1 MTPAPSLPSPS
12 TATSDPGEAFVTYLD
27 FFRDTAR
34 RKVAD
39 LDDGALGESRLPS
52 GWTPLQMIS
61 HLVHMERRW
70 LVFGFLGEQVDEPWG
85 DNEGGFASGRWS
97 TDRTLDDLLDALA
110 EGGRRTAEIVSTHDL
125 LDHAATGGRFP
136 DGEPTPT
143 LIAILF
149 HVMQEYARHV
159 GHLDI
164 VRELVDGT
172 TGED

>member
-1 MTPAPSLPSPS
+1 MSPAPSLPSPS
-12 TATSDPGEAFVTYLD
+12 TATSNPAEAFIAYLD
-27 FFRDTAR
+27 FFRDAAR

-39 LDDGALGESRLPS
+39 LDDQVLQESRLPS
-52 GWTPLQMIS
+52 GWTPLQLIS

-70 LVFGFLGEQVDEPWG
+70 LVYGFLGEHVDEPWG
-85 DNEGGFASGRWS
+85 DNQGGVASAPWA
-97 TDRTLDDLLDALA
+97 TDRPLDELLDALA
-110 EGGRRTAEIVSTHDL
+110 DGGRRTAEIVATHDL

-149 HVMQEYARHV
+149 HVTQEYARHV

-164 VRELVDGT
+164 VRELIDGA

>member
-1 MTPAPSLPSPS
+1 MSPSLPSPP
-12 TATSDPGEAFVTYLD
+12 TASSDPAQAFVAYLD
-27 FFRDTAR
+27 FFRDAAR

-39 LDDGALGESRLPS
+39 LDERALRESRLPS
-52 GWTPLQMIS
+52 GWSPIELIS
-61 HLVHMERRW
+61 HLVHMEQRW
-70 LVFGFLGEQVDEPWG
+70 LVWGFLGEPVAEPWG
-85 DNEGGFASGRWS
+85 DNVAGIPSGTWA
-97 TDRTLDDLLDALA
+97 TDRTLDDLLAALDD
-110 EGGRRTAEIVSTHDL
+110 GGRRTTEIVEAHDL

-136 DGEPTPT
+136 EGEPTPT